1 MKVSQKALGL
11 EGHKLQTNIATRWN
25 SKYKMVDR
33 FFGAAACLISSLVTP
48 GLRKNNTADTSTL
61 SDAEIKHA
69 EEITM
74 ALRPMRDTT
83 NIMSECYRAQV

>member
-25 SKYKMVDR
+25 SKYK